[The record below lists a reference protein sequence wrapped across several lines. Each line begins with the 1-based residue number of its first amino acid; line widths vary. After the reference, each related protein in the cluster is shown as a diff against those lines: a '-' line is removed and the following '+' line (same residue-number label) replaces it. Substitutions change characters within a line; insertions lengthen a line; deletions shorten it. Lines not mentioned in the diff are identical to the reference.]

1 MKIPSITEFAQY
13 RFVRDARGNVITLPS
28 QGMDEKTLL
37 VLDCE
42 RWGLARLHIFEGAA
56 ARQDKLL
63 AFQED
68 LGQVAGIRS
77 HHLSRLISWGRDA
90 EELFYADEMQ
100 DGEPLPVYLGRTG
113 GVPVAVA
120 CDWILQ
126 FLHFFES
133 ISPLPPSLLRFSTL
147 NFEVVMNRHGRI
159 FPVFSEFYGWT
170 KPGAQVRE
178 HTVEWSFAQI
188 FCSLIAGVPIR
199 TFHRDSLPRNFDEL
213 EASLREVIL
222 RTLDEGGGDTYSAFL
237 SAMQAGAVGSPDDE
251 ARVAVPLM
259 PVREWMRRDLEG
271 AGESAP
277 DYTLE
282 PTFDPTGERYAIPAH
297 LRGSAAHMQLLP
309 GPAAI
314 PREGWLNQHHD
325 ATRRP
330 GRGMMH
336 QLHVNY
342 IEDRDSITLI
352 GEERVEGVDLGALVA
367 KTGPLAF
374 GTVREMATTINT
386 ALDALEKQA
395 GACAVWWLPAENVLL
410 LTGTRSVSGSAGLI
424 ERKGPAAWAAFPL
437 KFRLHQ
443 TLPTLKEGVNLP
455 SRVRHLSR
463 LPGKQYESV
472 RRSAI
477 ALPLLWHLLTGTRF
491 RWSRPV
497 PATDGVP
504 AALAALFDRFREQL
518 RTEPSD
524 VSGNL
529 FLEFAKFDPAAAAEA
544 EASDLAAAE
553 VVPVPDE
560 IDHSLEQVLKSTL
573 YEGEIDLTSSVTALP
588 VEAAEPSESPA
599 EGESVTVTEEA
610 EPVASAGPVE
620 PVKKRSVA
628 AVSFWAI
635 VLGVV
640 LACVAG
646 FALSGWSF
654 QRGLFREAGE
664 LTFSVPE
671 FRLLEGDIAGV
682 ARASLEDL
690 LIAAG
695 EPESLALLPVLDQPD
710 VEENRARVRA
720 WLESRSGSD
729 RGAAQRVLGL
739 LALSRGEA
747 PAVALAHF
755 REAAGKGDLEA
766 QFRYAALQ
774 WSDESGLSGEDSLAL
789 LEMAA
794 GQGHDAAQELLARVK
809 LSLNDAAGAYKWAG
823 SAARQG
829 RAPAVHLLGLFYL
842 NGTGCEVDPVEAV
855 EHLRS
860 AAELGDE
867 RAMYDYGRCLS
878 EGHGVEASF
887 TEAQRW
893 MQIASSR
900 GHGAALRWCL
910 DRGIDVSDGTEP

>member
-120 CDWILQ
+120 CDWVLQ
-126 FLHFFES
+126 FLRFFES
-133 ISPLPPSLLRFSTL
+133 ISQLPPSLLRFSTV
-147 NFEVVMNRHGRI
+147 NFEVVMNRQGRI

-222 RTLDEGGGDTYSAFL
+222 RTLDEGGGDTYSPFL
-237 SAMQAGAVGSPDDE
+237 TAMQDGAVGAPDDE

-271 AGESAP
+271 SGDSSP

-309 GPAAI
+309 GPGAI
-314 PREGWLNQHHD
+314 PREGWLNQHHE

-342 IEDRDSITLI
+342 IEDRESITLI
-352 GEERVEGVDLGALVA
+352 GEERVEGVDLSALVA
-367 KTGPLAF
+367 RTGPLAL
-374 GTVREMATTINT
+374 GTAQEMAATINT

-410 LTGTRSVSGSAGLI
+410 LTGTRSLSGSAGLI
-424 ERKGPAAWAAFPL
+424 ERKGPGAWATFPL

-455 SRVRHLSR
+455 TRVRHLSR
-463 LPGKQYESV
+463 LPGKQYEVV

-497 PATDGVP
+497 AASDEVP
-504 AALAALFDRFREQL
+504 AALAALFDQVRQQL

-529 FLEFAKFDPAAAAEA
+529 FLEFAKFDPDSVTEFEESVVEAATE
-544 EASDLAAAE
+544 
-553 VVPVPDE
+553 PDE
-560 IDHSLEQVLKSTL
+560 KDHSLEQVLKSTL
-573 YEGEIDLTSSVTALP
+573 YEGEIDLTPAVTTEMTEP
-588 VEAAEPSESPA
+588 VEPDGSSENPDD
-599 EGESVTVTEEA
+599 TEAVVIADA
-610 EPVASAGPVE
+610 EPVGA
-620 PVKKRSVA
+620 VKKRSVI
-628 AVSFWAI
+628 AVWFWSI

-664 LTFSVPE
+664 LTFTVPE

-682 ARASLEDL
+682 ARSALEDL
-690 LIAAG
+690 LVAAG

-710 VEENRARVRA
+710 LEENRARVRA
-720 WLESRSGSD
+720 WLESRAGSD
-729 RGAAQRVLGL
+729 KGEAHRVLGL
-739 LALSRGEA
+739 LALSRGEKS
-747 PAVALAHF
+747 AVTLSHF
-755 REAAGKGDLEA
+755 REAAKKGDLES

-789 LEMAA
+789 LEIAA
-794 GQGHDAAQELLARVK
+794 SQGHDAAQELLARAK
-809 LSLNDAAGAYKWAG
+809 LSMNDAAGAYKWAG

-842 NGTGCEVDPVEAV
+842 NGTGCGVDPVEAI

-900 GHGAALRWCL
+900 GNGAALRWCL
-910 DRGIDVSDGTEP
+910 DRGIDVSDGTAP

>member
-28 QGMDEKTLL
+28 RGMDEKTLL

-126 FLHFFES
+126 FLRFFES
-133 ISPLPPSLLRFSTL
+133 ISPLPPSLQRFSTL

-159 FPVFSEFYGWT
+159 FPVFSEFCGWT

-178 HTVEWSFAQI
+178 HTVEWGFAQI

-199 TFHRDSLPRNFDEL
+199 TFHREALPRNFDEL
-213 EASLREVIL
+213 DPSLREVIL
-222 RTLDEGGGDTYSAFL
+222 RTLEEGGGDTYSPFL
-237 SAMQAGAVGSPDDE
+237 TAMQAGAAGAPDDD

-271 AGESAP
+271 PGESAP

-282 PTFDPTGERYAIPAH
+282 PTFEPTGERYAIPAH

-342 IEDRDSITLI
+342 IEDRESITLI
-352 GEERVEGVDLGALVA
+352 GEERVEGVDLSALVA
-367 KTGPLAF
+367 RTGPLAL
-374 GTVREMATTINT
+374 GTAQEMAATINT

-410 LTGTRSVSGSAGLI
+410 LTGTRSLSGSAGLI
-424 ERKGPAAWAAFPL
+424 ERKGPGAWAAFPL

-443 TLPTLKEGVNLP
+443 TLPALKEGVNLP
-455 SRVRHLSR
+455 TRVRHLSR

-477 ALPLLWHLLTGTRF
+477 ALPLLWYLLTGTGF
-491 RWSRPV
+491 RWSHPIA
-497 PATDGVP
+497 ATDGVP
-504 AALAALFDRFREQL
+504 AALAALFDQFRQQL

-524 VSGNL
+524 VNLNL
-529 FLEFAKFDPAAAAEA
+529 FLEFAKFDPDAVSAF
-544 EASDLAAAE
+544 EASVVE
-553 VVPVPDE
+553 VAPESDE
-560 IDHSLEQVLKSTL
+560 KDHSLEHVLKSTL
-573 YEGEIDLTSSVTALP
+573 YEGEIDLTPAVIEP
-588 VEAAEPSESPA
+588 VEPVGLEPVEPVGPSESPA
-599 EGESVTVTEEA
+599 DV
-610 EPVASAGPVE
+610 EPIE

-628 AVSFWAI
+628 AVSFWSI

-654 QRGLFREAGE
+654 QRGLFREAE
-664 LTFSVPE
+664 ALTFTVPE

-682 ARASLEDL
+682 ARSALEDL
-690 LIAAG
+690 LVAAG
-695 EPESLALLPVLDQPD
+695 EPESLALLSVLDQPD
-710 VEENRARVRA
+710 LEENRARVRA
-720 WLESRSGSD
+720 WLESRAVSD
-729 RGAAQRVLGL
+729 KGEAHRVLGL

-755 REAAGKGDLEA
+755 HKAAKKGDLES

-774 WSDESGLSGEDSLAL
+774 WSDESGLAGEDSLAL
-789 LEMAA
+789 LEIAA
-794 GQGHDAAQELLARVK
+794 SQGYDAAQELLARAR
-809 LSLNDAAGAYKWAG
+809 LSMNDAAGAYKWAG

-829 RAPAVHLLGLFYL
+829 RAPAVHLFGLFYL
-842 NGTGCEVDPVEAV
+842 NGTGCEIDPVEAI

-867 RAMYDYGRCLS
+867 RAMHDYGRCLS

-893 MQIASSR
+893 MQLASSR

-910 DRGIDVSDGTEP
+910 DRGIDVSDGTAP